1 MKSRSFIISILTLW
15 SASADTLSF
24 KFQDT
29 ADTAFAED
37 VIAGAGDYADDHW
50 NFLQGA
56 LSGDAANTALFTA
69 GIKNGSGDVTT
80 SLVDIGAANTPV
92 QYASANTWRSGAGN
106 ADANA
111 TIMNGYLDDGND
123 DQPFVNFSLT
133 ASALPVYKVV
143 VYINGDAPNTAVGR
157 YWIEEWT
164 DPLLAGTVITDQ
176 VAILS
181 NGYTGTFLQAGSDFE
196 ATATPANVDE
206 ASGNYIVFSNL
217 TARNFRVRSSGNG
230 DPEDADRSMPSKFS
244 MMLMTRKVIMI
255 PTVSLIFGKSP
266 TASILTVI

>member
-133 ASALPVYKVV
+133 ASALPVYKPP
-143 VYINGDAPNTAVGR
+143 IQQWAATGSKNGPILSWPALLSPIKLPSSATAIPEHFCR
-157 YWIEEWT
+157 PE
-164 DPLLAGTVITDQ
+164 
-176 VAILS
+176 AILRRLLPQPMS
-181 NGYTGTFLQAGSDFE
+181 MKLPEITLFSVTSRPETSESAHPEMAILRTR
-196 ATATPANVDE
+196 TAQCHPN
-206 ASGNYIVFSNL
+206 S
-217 TARNFRVRSSGNG
+217 R
-230 DPEDADRSMPSKFS
+230 
-244 MMLMTRKVIMI
+244 
-255 PTVSLIFGKSP
+255 
-266 TASILTVI
+266 